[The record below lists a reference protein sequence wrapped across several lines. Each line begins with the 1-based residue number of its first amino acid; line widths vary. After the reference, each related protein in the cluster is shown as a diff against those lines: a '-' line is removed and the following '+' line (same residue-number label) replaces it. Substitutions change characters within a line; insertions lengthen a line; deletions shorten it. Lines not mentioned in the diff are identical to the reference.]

1 MPQRRWLHGASPVR
15 LAQFHRLNVTHM
27 SVTTSYNH
35 YLILSLSREKISLL
49 RVNGSRC
56 EEISDENFPLIIA
69 EESGNGQSPGFSF
82 GRLLKGFRTDN
93 SISGEVKFI
102 GLLRSADE
110 HLRNYLRKGDSLL
123 IAGPEKKIQEF
134 EKITHN
140 KSRIAG
146 EIAGAYTVPE
156 LLAQSKSL
164 ISNLYLTEVNS
175 LWK

>member
-1 MPQRRWLHGASPVR
+1 
-15 LAQFHRLNVTHM
+15 M
-27 SVTTSYNH
+27 SVTTSFNH
-35 YLILSLSREKISLL
+35 YLILSLSREKISLV

-56 EEISDENFPLIIA
+56 EEISDENFPVTLVQ
-69 EESGNGQSPGFSF
+69 ESGNSKPPGFSF
-82 GRLLKGFRTDN
+82 GKLLKSFRGDR

-110 HLRNYLRKGDSLL
+110 RLKGYLRKGDSLL
-123 IAGPEKKIQEF
+123 VAGPEKEIREF

-146 EIAGAYTVPE
+146 EIAGSYTVPE

-164 ISNLYLTEVNS
+164 ISNLYLTEVND
-175 LWK
+175 L